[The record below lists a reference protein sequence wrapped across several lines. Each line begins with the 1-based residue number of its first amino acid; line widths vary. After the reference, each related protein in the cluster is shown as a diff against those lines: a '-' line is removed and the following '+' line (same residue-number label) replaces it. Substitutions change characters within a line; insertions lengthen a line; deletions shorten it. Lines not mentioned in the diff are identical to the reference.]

1 MQLDDTNPQNS
12 FLNTTRKERKRVQV
26 YLVSGIRL
34 VGSIESFDAFVV
46 MLSTPGGMQTIYKR
60 AISTI
65 QLDTGT
71 RPPGGGGGARPP
83 GAGPRTPGSG
93 PVRRVC
99 LRKATPRHRWW
110 LRASAAPWCQAVQA
124 SNAGRPGR
132 AAGAL
137 RKVVRPPCVGCR
149 RLPSVADA

>member
-93 PVRRVC
+93 P
-99 LRKATPRHRWW
+99 
-110 LRASAAPWCQAVQA
+110 
-124 SNAGRPGR
+124 
-132 AAGAL
+132 
-137 RKVVRPPCVGCR
+137 RPPRVSSEGNAQAPLVVTRKR
-149 RLPSVADA
+149 RAMVPGSSEE

>member
-71 RPPGGGGGARPP
+71 RPPGGGGGGGGGARAP
-83 GAGPRTPGSG
+83 GSGPRMPGVGPRTPRVTSDGNTQA
-93 PVRRVC
+93 PLVVTRKRR
-99 LRKATPRHRWW
+99 
-110 LRASAAPWCQAVQA
+110 SMAPGGG
-124 SNAGRPGR
+124 NE
-132 AAGAL
+132 
-137 RKVVRPPCVGCR
+137 
-149 RLPSVADA
+149 

>member
-1 MQLDDTNPQNS
+1 MQLDETNPQNS

-71 RPPGGGGGARPP
+71 RPPGGGGARPP
-83 GAGPRTPGSG
+83 GAGPRTPGAG
-93 PVRRVC
+93 PRPARVAPDGNTQAPLVVTRKRR
-99 LRKATPRHRWW
+99 AM
-110 LRASAAPWCQAVQA
+110 APGG
-124 SNAGRPGR
+124 SNE
-132 AAGAL
+132 
-137 RKVVRPPCVGCR
+137 
-149 RLPSVADA
+149 

>member
-71 RPPGGGGGARPP
+71 RPPGGG
-83 GAGPRTPGSG
+83 
-93 PVRRVC
+93 
-99 LRKATPRHRWW
+99 
-110 LRASAAPWCQAVQA
+110 
-124 SNAGRPGR
+124 
-132 AAGAL
+132 
-137 RKVVRPPCVGCR
+137 
-149 RLPSVADA
+149 

>member
-71 RPPGGGGGARPP
+71 RPPGGGGARPP
-83 GAGPRTPGSG
+83 GAGPRPARVAPDGNTQAPLVVTRKRRAMVPGG
-93 PVRRVC
+93 G
-99 LRKATPRHRWW
+99 
-110 LRASAAPWCQAVQA
+110 
-124 SNAGRPGR
+124 NE
-132 AAGAL
+132 
-137 RKVVRPPCVGCR
+137 
-149 RLPSVADA
+149 

>member
-93 PVRRVC
+93 P
-99 LRKATPRHRWW
+99 
-110 LRASAAPWCQAVQA
+110 
-124 SNAGRPGR
+124 
-132 AAGAL
+132 
-137 RKVVRPPCVGCR
+137 RPPRVSSEGNAQAPLVVTRKR
-149 RLPSVADA
+149 RAMAPGGSDE

>member
-71 RPPGGGGGARPP
+71 RPPGGGGGGGARCARQRAAHA
-83 GAGPRTPGSG
+83 GVGPRTPRVTSDGNTQA
-93 PVRRVC
+93 PLVVTRKRR
-99 LRKATPRHRWW
+99 
-110 LRASAAPWCQAVQA
+110 SMAPGGG
-124 SNAGRPGR
+124 NE
-132 AAGAL
+132 
-137 RKVVRPPCVGCR
+137 
-149 RLPSVADA
+149 

>member
-60 AISTI
+60 SHIDHPAGHR
-65 QLDTGT
+65 Q
-71 RPPGGGGGARPP
+71 RPPGGGGGGGARAP
-83 GAGPRTPGSG
+83 GSGPRMPGVGPRTPRVTSDGNTQA
-93 PVRRVC
+93 PLVVTRKRR
-99 LRKATPRHRWW
+99 
-110 LRASAAPWCQAVQA
+110 SMAPGGG
-124 SNAGRPGR
+124 NE
-132 AAGAL
+132 
-137 RKVVRPPCVGCR
+137 
-149 RLPSVADA
+149 

>member
-71 RPPGGGGGARPP
+71 RPPGGGSRPPGTGPRTP
-83 GAGPRTPGSG
+83 GAGPRTPRVSADGNTTQA
-93 PVRRVC
+93 PLVVTRKRR
-99 LRKATPRHRWW
+99 
-110 LRASAAPWCQAVQA
+110 SMAP
-124 SNAGRPGR
+124 G
-132 AAGAL
+132 GA
-137 RKVVRPPCVGCR
+137 
-149 RLPSVADA
+149 DE